1 MGFGIMEDDN
11 QMTINGCNNKF
22 GKTSTFVIIFTLNFR
37 THFLTSTST
46 LKSSIAFVF
55 LHT

>member
-22 GKTSTFVIIFTLNFR
+22 GKTSTLLSF
-37 THFLTSTST
+37 
-46 LKSSIAFVF
+46 
-55 LHT
+55 